1 MAREVR
7 FRKPEFQ
14 DKLARA
20 RRYERKIG
28 SARWPRYLALVCA
41 LVVLYFLAF
50 SNKFLIKQAE
60 SNANGPSAEQ
70 IQNTLARLRRSRL
83 WFVVPG
89 NHILVIDKASLL
101 PELRRIEPGVK
112 SIKAMKKMWPN
123 RLVLNIEMREP
134 RYVWQTGAKY
144 FLLDQD
150 GVIFEQIPSYTPETF
165 SQSLIVDSSAAALSP
180 GDLLAIQPVIK
191 FIEEVK
197 RLWPG
202 EINQTDI
209 KSFAVPAVRSKD
221 IVVKTGIGFSLYFDL
236 ARPVSEQLSDL
247 RIVLRQQIRPETYTG
262 LSYIDLRLPTIAYYC
277 YKDAPCAPENA
288 TTTPGV
294 AN

>member
-14 DKLARA
+14 EKLARA

-28 SARWPRYLALVCA
+28 SSRWPRYLALVCA
-41 LVVLYFLAF
+41 LVVLYFLAV
-50 SNKFLIKQAE
+50 SNKFLVRQADANE
-60 SNANGPSAEQ
+60 NGPTAEQ
-70 IQNTLARLRRSRL
+70 IQNALAKLHHSRL
-83 WFVVPG
+83 WFIVPS

-101 PELRRIEPGVK
+101 PELRRVEPGVR
-112 SIKAMKKMWPN
+112 SIKNMKKMWPN

-134 RYVWQTGAKY
+134 RYVWKSGEKF

-150 GVIFEQIPSYTPETF
+150 GVIFEQIPSYTPEAF

-180 GDLLAIQPVIK
+180 GDMLAIQPVVK
-191 FIEEVK
+191 FIEEIK
-197 RLWPG
+197 SLWPSQ
-202 EINQTDI
+202 INETDI
-209 KSFAVPAVRSKD
+209 KSFAVPAMRSKD

-236 ARPVSEQLSDL
+236 ARSVSEQLSDL
-247 RIVLRQQIRPETYTG
+247 RIVLREQIRPETYAG
-262 LSYIDLRLPTIAYYC
+262 LSYIDLRLPSVAYYC

-288 TTTPGV
+288 TSTNPL
-294 AN
+294 